1 MISLTAALET
11 CEYELICITLHID
24 EEKSTDTIERFN
36 VFFLISCTHS
46 VAEIGMQDKATF
58 SCSCKLQRWLTTVG
72 EK

>member
-36 VFFLISCTHS
+36 VFFFKFRVLILLL
-46 VAEIGMQDKATF
+46 E
-58 SCSCKLQRWLTTVG
+58 
-72 EK
+72 